1 LKNFS
6 KIEFQKSDSGLSSL
20 YASNNIK
27 LDTQLMNNNSD
38 NTESLSISNL
48 SNSKINNNNDNTTTT
63 TTTTTTA
70 SATNT
75 TIKEKKKSLFRRIIN
90 KLN

>member
-1 LKNFS
+1 MKNFS

-48 SNSKINNNNDNTTTT
+48 SNSKINNNKF
-63 TTTTTTA
+63 
-70 SATNT
+70 TNISQPILVKNPR
-75 TIKEKKKSLFRRIIN
+75 TILRLIY
-90 KLN
+90 

>member
-1 LKNFS
+1 M
-6 KIEFQKSDSGLSSL
+6 

-27 LDTQLMNNNSD
+27 LETQLINNNSD
-38 NTESLSISNL
+38 NTESLSITNL
-48 SNSKINNNNDNTTTT
+48 SNSKINNNNTTTS
-63 TTTTTTA
+63 TTTTA
-70 SATNT
+70 SATNI

>member
-1 LKNFS
+1 MKNFS

-27 LDTQLMNNNSD
+27 LDTQIMNNNSD

-48 SNSKINNNNDNTTTT
+48 SNSKINNNNNT

>member
-1 LKNFS
+1 
-6 KIEFQKSDSGLSSL
+6 
-20 YASNNIK
+20 
-27 LDTQLMNNNSD
+27 MNNNSD

-48 SNSKINNNNDNTTTT
+48 SNSKINNNNNT

>member
-27 LDTQLMNNNSD
+27 LDTQIMNNNSD

-48 SNSKINNNNDNTTTT
+48 SNSKINNNNNT